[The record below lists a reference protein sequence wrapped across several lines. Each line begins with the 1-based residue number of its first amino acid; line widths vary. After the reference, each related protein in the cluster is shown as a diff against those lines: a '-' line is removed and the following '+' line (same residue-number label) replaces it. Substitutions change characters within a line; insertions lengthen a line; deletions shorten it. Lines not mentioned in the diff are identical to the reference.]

1 MYEVT
6 IYNGIED
13 EEGTLIHSPYVNNL
27 KAKFKVTQRLQGI
40 SSMNITINMMNPA
53 WNKIKPITTLIK
65 VVNIKTGK
73 TEFDG
78 RILMP
83 TEQLNSDGLASIKYE
98 CESKLAYLNDS
109 TQRYAKIQNTTIKDF
124 FIHLINV
131 HNEQVEPH
139 KRFKVGNVTVTN
151 NTDNVYRYVGYGKT
165 FAEIKD
171 NLIDR
176 LGGFLV
182 LREESDGTYLDY
194 LAEVGEVKDTPIQLR
209 TNLSDMKRDIDP
221 TEIITRVVP
230 LGAREETPEGETQ
243 DASTPRLTIESV
255 NNGIDYLEDASL
267 IEEFGVIEGSI
278 TYDDVHQPSILKL
291 RGEQFFQ
298 NQRAAKVTYDVTPL
312 NLSLIDTTFEEF
324 EVGNHHPLINPL
336 FEIEETL
343 QIIEKEID
351 SESPQRDKLS
361 FGEKYR
367 TLTQYQADFNKKT
380 RKITELE
387 DTVVRQSERMASIQS
402 ELNNVNNAVQQINI
416 ELEEGNIPALSEA
429 VSNLNSAVNDLTDAV
444 NAIPDYDVATE
455 TENGLMSFEDKA
467 KLNLI
472 QVLNAVDLD
481 ALKQKLDLITITTPT
496 NIDTLVQRVE
506 ELENATNN

>member
-1 MYEVT
+1 M
-6 IYNGIED
+6 
-13 EEGTLIHSPYVNNL
+13 
-27 KAKFKVTQRLQGI
+27 
-40 SSMNITINMMNPA
+40 
-53 WNKIKPITTLIK
+53 
-65 VVNIKTGK
+65 
-73 TEFDG
+73 
-78 RILMP
+78 
-83 TEQLNSDGLASIKYE
+83 
-98 CESKLAYLNDS
+98 
-109 TQRYAKIQNTTIKDF
+109 
-124 FIHLINV
+124 
-131 HNEQVEPH
+131 
-139 KRFKVGNVTVTN
+139 
-151 NTDNVYRYVGYGKT
+151 
-165 FAEIKD
+165 
-171 NLIDR
+171 
-176 LGGFLV
+176 
-182 LREESDGTYLDY
+182 REESDGTYLDY

-324 EVGNHHPLINPL
+324 EVGNHHPLVNPL

-402 ELNNVNNAVQQINI
+402 ELNNVNNAVQQVNI
-416 ELEEGNIPALSEA
+416 ELEEADIPALSEA
-429 VSNLNSAVNDLTDAV
+429 VSNLNSAVDDLTDAV